1 MKRNSLLLLFFI
13 SLIPTSH
20 AQVQLSVYSEVS
32 IVTADSGSELFEAFG
47 HSAIRIKDPVL
58 QLDII
63 YNYGMFDFNAPNFY
77 TNFVKGKLLY
87 KLGRQ
92 RFERF
97 IDSYNYQKR
106 WVKQQVLNLNQ
117 QEKQAFFIYLE
128 NNATPNNR
136 QYLYDPYYNNCAT
149 KLRDLSTILLGEKIH
164 FPPLNSIEKKQSL
177 RSLMEEEI
185 PWNTWG
191 SFGIN
196 LALGNQLDQIVPEE
210 DYMYLPNY
218 VFQKFKVA
226 TINRDGNVENLVK
239 RDEALLTHPNQTYQ
253 TQIISPFL
261 IFSLLSLLGIWITYK
276 DYKKRK
282 RTKWIDFLSFFFTG
296 ILGIV
301 LVFLWFFTNHST
313 TPNNFNVLWAFAPNL
328 CIAFLFL
335 KEKPNKWLRLYV
347 NIVALLLIVLLIF
360 WSSGIQSFPLAA
372 LPFILFLFVRYRF
385 LQKISLNPNFKS

>member
-1 MKRNSLLLLFFI
+1 MKKNALLLLLFI
-13 SLIPTSH
+13 SLFTNSQTP
-20 AQVQLSVYSEVS
+20 VQLSVYSEVS

-87 KLGRQ
+87 NLGRQ
-92 RFERF
+92 RFESF
-97 IDSYNYQKR
+97 LNSYNYQKR

-117 QEKQAFFIYLE
+117 QEKQSFFIYLE

-149 KLRDLSTILLGEKIH
+149 KLRDLSTILLGNKLH
-164 FPPLNSIEKKQSL
+164 FPPLKSISKDESL
-177 RSLMEEEI
+177 RSLMEKEI

-191 SFGIN
+191 NFGIN
-196 LALGNQLDQIVPEE
+196 LALGNQLDNIIPEE
-210 DYMYLPNY
+210 DYMYLPDY
-218 VFQKFKVA
+218 VFKKFKVA
-226 TINRDGNVENLVK
+226 TITVDGKVEDFVK
-239 RDEALLTHPNQTYQ
+239 REEMLLTHPNQKYKPQ
-253 TQIISPFL
+253 VISPFL
-261 IFSLLSLLGIWITYK
+261 IFTLFSLLGIWITYN
-276 DYKKRK
+276 DYKKKK

-296 ILGIV
+296 TIGVV

-328 CIAFLFL
+328 CIAFLLL
-335 KEKPNKWLRLYV
+335 KEKPMKWLQVYV
-347 NIVALLLIVLLIF
+347 TIVALLLIVFLIF
-360 WSSGIQSFPLAA
+360 WIAKIQSFPLAV
-372 LPFILFLFVRYRF
+372 LPLIVFLYVRYRF
-385 LQKISLNPNFKS
+385 LQKHIESAIFKS